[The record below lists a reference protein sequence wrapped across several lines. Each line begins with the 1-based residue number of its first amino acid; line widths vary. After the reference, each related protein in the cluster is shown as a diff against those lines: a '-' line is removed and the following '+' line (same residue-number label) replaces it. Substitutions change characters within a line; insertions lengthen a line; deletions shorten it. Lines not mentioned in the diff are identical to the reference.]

1 MSANGVQ
8 LDATV
13 RIPVLDAFRVVNGA
27 LLELLGSFGAE
38 DWHRA
43 TVHKDRSVKDLAAHL
58 LHGSMRRVT
67 GLRDQYR
74 PPVGKK
80 FSTTEELTQFI
91 QDDNRAFM
99 EGMARVSP
107 QIIIELIARYDP
119 EVLRLF
125 ESLDPAAPGLGVAWA
140 GEWISQNWF
149 DVARE
154 YTEKWHHQ
162 QQLRDATGRPALYDP
177 MLLAPALETFARG
190 VPFAYRS
197 LEAAGGTS
205 ISILVKDLAGVA
217 WTLRRERDAWS
228 LWSGAVA
235 NPETAI
241 SASADTFWRV
251 WTKGVSPATALE
263 SFEITGKRNNAQ
275 PLARFVATMA

>member
-1 MSANGVQ
+1 MGANVMR

-13 RIPVLDAFRVVNGA
+13 RIPVIDAFRVVNEA
-27 LLELLGSFGAE
+27 LLELLGSFDAE

-67 GLRDQYR
+67 GMRDQYR
-74 PPVGKK
+74 PPAGKK
-80 FSTTEELTQFI
+80 FSTTDELTQFI

-99 EGMARVSP
+99 MGMARVSP
-107 QIIIELIARYDP
+107 QILIELIARYDP

-125 ESLDPAAPGLGVAWA
+125 ESLDPVAPGLGVVWA

-177 MLLAPALETFARG
+177 TLLVPALEAFARG
-190 VPFAYRS
+190 LPFAYRS
-197 LEAAGGTS
+197 LEAADGTS
-205 ISILVKDLAGVA
+205 ISILVKDVAGVA
-217 WTLRRERDAWS
+217 WTLRREKDTWS

-235 NPETAI
+235 DSEASIT
-241 SASADTFWRV
+241 ASADTLWRV
-251 WTKGVSPATALE
+251 WTKGVPPSQTLDLMTIAGHRSYAE
-263 SFEITGKRNNAQ
+263 
-275 PLARFVATMA
+275 PLARFVAIMA